1 MIDRSHIG
9 RALPSH
15 TALVEA
21 GRLRLFAKATG
32 ENRPEYIDDAAAL
45 AAGFPGLPAPPTFLL
60 ALENEV
66 PDALAWL
73 SELGME
79 IGRVLHGEQSFA
91 YRRQAF
97 AGDTLTFRPTIADI
111 YDRKGGA
118 LELVVRFTQVSDAA
132 GTAVA
137 DLRQVV
143 VYRNG

>member
-15 TALVEA
+15 TATVEA

-32 ENRPEYIDDAAAL
+32 EDRPEYIDHDAAL

-73 SELGME
+73 RELGME
-79 IGRVLHGEQSFA
+79 IGRILHGEQSFA
-91 YRRQAF
+91 YRRQVF
-97 AGDTLTFRPTIADI
+97 VGDILTFRPKITDI
-111 YDRKGGA
+111 YARKAGA
-118 LELVVRFTQVSDAA
+118 LEFVVRTTEVSDQT

-137 DLRQVV
+137 ELRQVV